1 MGECFLYG
9 NGGGG
14 GLNIKEYAISVTFP
28 VGSECTVTDGVKT
41 FKAKTG
47 SGGAWIFDKVYA
59 ATWTVNITQGGQSAS
74 KTVTLSTSSKT
85 AHLDMLYSI
94 PLFENGVVT
103 KAYGSFAMDS
113 TGYKPY
119 SNPDDFNGYTL
130 TQSISNNKWKLTLA
144 RNGTSHNQSAGI
156 MRFDQ
161 RCDLT
166 GVKSISID
174 MADIPAGSNLLQIY
188 KTMANGPGVANVS
201 LSKLHSELDVSGY
214 TGTYYVCITIRGVA
228 KTFTITDWRLVL

>member
-28 VGSECTVTDGVKT
+28 VGSECTVTDGAKT

-59 ATWTVNITQGGQSAS
+59 ATWTVTITQGGKSAS
-74 KTVTLSTSSKT
+74 KTVTLSDSIKT

-94 PLFENGVVT
+94 PLYESGVIT

-113 TGYKPY
+113 NSYKPV
-119 SNPDDFNGYTL
+119 SNPGDYNGYNL
-130 TQSISNNKWKLTLA
+130 TQSNSDNKWKLALT
-144 RNGTSHNQSAGI
+144 RNSTSHANSAGI
-156 MRFDQ
+156 MRFAQ
-161 RCDLT
+161 PCDLT
-166 GVKSISID
+166 GVTSISID
-174 MADIPAGSNLLQIY
+174 MADIPAGSNYLRIY
-188 KTMANGPGVANVS
+188 KTMASGTGVAGAA
-201 LSKLHSELDVSGY
+201 LTALHKELDVRNY
-214 TGTYYVCITIRGVA
+214 TGTYYVCITMTGVA